1 MTTTT
6 AVDSKWKF
14 CPILCTK
21 HYISW
26 RFLLKKLSGY
36 KNTSGVNCISS
47 KKMILHRS
55 VVFVVVVIMQKKK
68 SHLYISRTGIGAHP
82 AHSGLKSTKK
92 YNLESPM
99 FASKIKARINICR
112 YFLFQRV
119 DNKDFVIKC
128 ILFFRAHWSAAFY
141 C

>member
-55 VVFVVVVIMQKKK
+55 VVFVVVVIVQKKK
-68 SHLYISRTGIGAHP
+68 SLSLYFAHRHWGTSSAQWP
-82 AHSGLKSTKK
+82 KIHKK
-92 YNLESPM
+92 VQFGNSYCLHQLQRQESI
-99 FASKIKARINICR
+99 FIDIFFSKELII
-112 YFLFQRV
+112 Q
-119 DNKDFVIKC
+119 
-128 ILFFRAHWSAAFY
+128 ILWLIVFCF
-141 C
+141 